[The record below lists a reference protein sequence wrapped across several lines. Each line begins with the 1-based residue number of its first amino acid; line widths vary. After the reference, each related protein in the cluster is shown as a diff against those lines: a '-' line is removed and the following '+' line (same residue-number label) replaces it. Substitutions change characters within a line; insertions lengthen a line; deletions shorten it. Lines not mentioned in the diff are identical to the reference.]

1 MCSYSLNNLEDIDPA
16 IKKLTV
22 VSFNRVKDEY

>member
-1 MCSYSLNNLEDIDPA
+1 MYSYSLDSLEDTDSA